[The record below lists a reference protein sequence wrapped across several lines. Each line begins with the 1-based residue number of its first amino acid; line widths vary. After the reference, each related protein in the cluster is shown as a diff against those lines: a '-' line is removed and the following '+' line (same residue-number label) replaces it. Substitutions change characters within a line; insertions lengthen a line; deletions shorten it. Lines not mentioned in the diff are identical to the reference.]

1 MGAHVLSDE
10 DVVADLV
17 SPRDELGV
25 VWGWSYRVTPALCG
39 RAQALA
45 DATSDEVTIWRAGAC
60 SIWNELILS
69 GPEVNWRRVADEY
82 GDFASLTKDWFY
94 FKKPADAAS
103 GAPWLAKTLGV
114 DNDSA

>member
-1 MGAHVLSDE
+1 VSTGRGKGAKLD
-10 DVVADLV
+10 DAI
-17 SPRDELGV
+17 
-25 VWGWSYRVTPALCG
+25 AC
-39 RAQALA
+39 AQALA